1 MQRAVDRL
9 AAYYASLGLRLPEG
23 DDPPERV
30 IAVLVSTAVDESL
43 LEIALAKLGLTSLLL
58 SVNNSAEAVA
68 HLCKETGA
76 SHLIHGPK
84 YAHVAAEAAR
94 ILAESDPAAS
104 DKADSHTPSA
114 QSSSNS
120 PHSSYTFHDASIPNG
135 VGNHASSTPSTPNG
149 SAGHTTATTADK
161 TPKGRLQLIEDKR
174 FPLWGP
180 NGVRS
185 TKICPF
191 SARLTPEQESRRTCV
206 ILHSSGSTGFP
217 KPVFVTHYGM
227 VANAAVSVPKTGF
240 SALPLYHG
248 FGHFSM

>member
-9 AAYYASLGLRLPEG
+9 AAYYASLGLQPQVEEG
-23 DDPPERV
+23 EEPPERV

-68 HLCKETGA
+68 HLCAETGA
-76 SHLIHGPK
+76 THLIHGPK
-84 YAHVAAEAAR
+84 YASVAAEAAH
-94 ILAESDPAAS
+94 ILNTNTGEAS
-104 DKADSHTPSA
+104 L
-114 QSSSNS
+114 
-120 PHSSYTFHDASIPNG
+120 
-135 VGNHASSTPSTPNG
+135 STPSGSAGPSSQAGAPNG
-149 SAGHTTATTADK
+149 SDA
-161 TPKGRLQLIEDKR
+161 PRLQLVEDRR

-180 NGVRS
+180 GGVRS
-185 TKICPF
+185 AKICAFPP
-191 SARLTPEQESRRTCV
+191 RLSPEQESRRTCV

-227 VANAAVSVPKTGF
+227 IANAAVSVPKTGF